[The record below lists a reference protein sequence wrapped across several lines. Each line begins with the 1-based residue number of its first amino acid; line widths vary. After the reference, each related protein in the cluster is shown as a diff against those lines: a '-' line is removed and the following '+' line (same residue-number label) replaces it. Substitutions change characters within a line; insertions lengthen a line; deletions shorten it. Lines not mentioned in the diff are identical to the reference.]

1 MRYLT
6 AIRKI
11 HYACW
16 SCSVYVHILVSH
28 VRCVP
33 LVHTQGSD
41 NLTRF
46 VVSPIGC
53 CPSLTDIDLA
63 SCSSLKMVMIQSKSV
78 KRINI
83 SRCPSLNKVLIQC
96 PNLVEVTS
104 NDVPAL
110 QTLIIWSDTLS
121 ELDVS
126 SSKEL
131 YKCELYCPKLK
142 DPKVPPIRRKRV
154 DEEQMLPD
162 IANILQLQARKEA
175 DMTKE
180 QQKEIVDVSYI
191 PKCYR

>member
-1 MRYLT
+1 M
-6 AIRKI
+6 
-11 HYACW
+11 
-16 SCSVYVHILVSH
+16 
-28 VRCVP
+28 
-33 LVHTQGSD
+33 
-41 NLTRF
+41 
-46 VVSPIGC
+46 
-53 CPSLTDIDLA
+53 
-63 SCSSLKMVMIQSKSV
+63 
-78 KRINI
+78 
-83 SRCPSLNKVLIQC
+83 
-96 PNLVEVTS
+96 VEVTS

-142 DPKVPPIRRKRV
+142 DPKVPPTRRKRV